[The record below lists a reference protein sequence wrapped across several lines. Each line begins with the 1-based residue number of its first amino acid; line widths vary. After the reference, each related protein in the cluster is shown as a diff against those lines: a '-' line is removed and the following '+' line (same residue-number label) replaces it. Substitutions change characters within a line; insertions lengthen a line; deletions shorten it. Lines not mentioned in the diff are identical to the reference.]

1 MGPLQSNK
9 VKMALEI
16 FDVIQTI
23 DREKIVLKIKDL
35 LNSEFQTRSYR
46 FFIQVNIGDEKQKKA
61 VLRFPNFRLFLNG
74 LIKTKS

>member
-1 MGPLQSNK
+1 
-9 VKMALEI
+9 MALEI

-46 FFIQVNIGDEKQKKA
+46 FFIQVNIGDSSKKA

>member
-1 MGPLQSNK
+1 
-9 VKMALEI
+9 MALEI

-46 FFIQVNIGDEKQKKA
+46 FFIQVNIGDESKKA
-61 VLRFPNFRLFLNG
+61 VLRFRTFGF
-74 LIKTKS
+74 S